1 MSKTLENFTFLKF
14 NLQSLVEELVETY
27 GYRGEDLEGDPCF
40 KDSEAG
46 FEKCIW
52 KKDKSLKI
60 GYTVVFTFNRESEEI
75 EVAIDSF
82 TYDYE
87 KEEDVYFKE
96 EKLKFSLDT
105 TLKEIHEELIKS
117 IEIVLAKS

>member
-1 MSKTLENFTFLKF
+1 LSKTLKNFTFLKF

-40 KDSEAG
+40 RDFEAG

-52 KKDKSLKI
+52 KKDKSLEI

-75 EVAIDSF
+75 EVTINSF

-96 EKLKFSLDT
+96 EKLKLSLDT